1 MIFFFENDIITL
13 KNNLVTLSELNLKDI
28 NKLFNSI
35 TDHEIFFL
43 ISQELKK
50 IQKKFFIIIIFLMI
64 IIYLNFNNI

>member
-35 TDHEIFFL
+35 TDDEIFFWFL
-43 ISQELKK
+43 ITVKK
-50 IQKKFFIIIIFLMI
+50 NSKKVFHNNYFFDDYNIFE
-64 IIYLNFNNI
+64 F